1 MRCPIIPTINDREE
15 HLIGIAELADKLKNI
30 IEINVEPYH
39 TLGKSKA
46 EKLGREYLVRGIDN
60 ADDELI
66 KKCLNLSAVTR
77 LFREKSVIKKRTKQF
92 LFSVLFY
99 IL

>member
-1 MRCPIIPTINDREE
+1 M
-15 HLIGIAELADKLKNI
+15 IGIAELADKLKNI

-66 KKCLNLSAVTR
+66 KKCIEFIGSHTAVP
-77 LFREKSVIKKRTKQF
+77 VKRA
-92 LFSVLFY
+92 
-99 IL
+99 